1 MQQESSIPTLALHHL
16 RMLCDESGI
25 AEQSIAIFLTLE
37 DWRGRH
43 A

>member
-1 MQQESSIPTLALHHL
+1 MGTVPGRAEHHL
-16 RMLCDESGI
+16 RMLRDESGI
-25 AEQSIAIFLTLE
+25 AEQNIASSLIPE

>member
-1 MQQESSIPTLALHHL
+1 MASAAAPTLALHHL
-16 RMLCDESGI
+16 RMLRDESGI
-25 AEQSIAIFLTLE
+25 TEQSIAISLTLE